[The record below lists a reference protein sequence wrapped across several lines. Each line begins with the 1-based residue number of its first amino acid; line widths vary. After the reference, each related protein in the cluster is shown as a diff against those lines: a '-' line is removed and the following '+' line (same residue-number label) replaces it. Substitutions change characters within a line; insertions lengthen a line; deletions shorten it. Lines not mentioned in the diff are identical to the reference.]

1 MDELIEGFNAA
12 VAALPRTQQRDVDD
26 RMSSRIEGV
35 WHLRDSRGVP
45 VAKVKDHRYELP
57 QLAARPVR
65 PNVATK
71 QHVMAVAK
79 SIINTT
85 SEELANIRRALS
97 EVASKVEAATV
108 NKALDTQVVEV
119 FEEIDDRL
127 KSLESSVEEVM
138 DHGFRYRGFW
148 REGMSSKRGDA
159 FTEDG
164 SLWICLR
171 STKDRP
177 GYNSPDWH
185 IAVRKGRNGRDAR
198 DSETF
203 ND

>member
-1 MDELIEGFNAA
+1 MDEIAEGFNAA
-12 VAALPRTQQRDVDD
+12 LAALPLKQQRQVDD
-26 RMSSRIEGV
+26 RMSTRSAGIWE
-35 WHLRDSRGVP
+35 LRDSRGAI
-45 VAKVKDHRYELP
+45 VAKVKDRRFEAP
-57 QLAARPVR
+57 PSQRPLR
-65 PNVATK
+65 PNVATR
-71 QHVMAVAK
+71 QYVMDVAK
-79 SIINTT
+79 SLINTV
-85 SEELANIRRALS
+85 SEELASIRGSLG
-97 EVASKVEAATV
+97 EVATKAESAVV
-108 NKALDTQVVEV
+108 NKALDTQIVEV
-119 FEEIDDRL
+119 FEEIQGRL
-127 KSLESSVEEVM
+127 QSLESSVEEVM